1 MTGFTTEQIRNVV
14 FLGHS
19 GSGKTSLADS
29 MFYKSGETNR
39 LGSVIGG
46 TSSSDFEPEEQR
58 RQSSVMT
65 AILPCPWK
73 DTKINVLDAPGYADF
88 AGEMLSAL
96 RVADAAVLVIAA
108 PSGIEVGTAQAWV
121 RLEEKALPRILVVN
135 KLDRESTDF
144 NQVVEDLA
152 ETWGR
157 KCVPIN
163 VPNGVESSFTGVG
176 SLISD
181 STLQEGDGADLFE
194 RLVEAV
200 AETDD
205 ALAEKYLEGEALTA
219 DELISG
225 LRRGVAAG
233 EIVPIVAL
241 AATEEIGV
249 TDLMDIIVD
258 LLPSPDVTA
267 KREDAPEIPEGAEA
281 NLVFKTSADPF
292 VGKLSYFRV
301 YGTPF
306 TGNSEHWNANLEESE
321 RVGQVSAPRGKEQE
335 NTDEVVLGDIGVISR
350 LNVTRTGD
358 TLTNRDNPVTLEG
371 IDMPEPFYGLAVTPK
386 TQADLDKMSDAL
398 ARLGEEDPS
407 LRIARDPDTAETII
421 RGLGDVHVEIGV
433 ERVMRKFGVGLETS
447 LPRIAYME
455 TIGSTTRVEY
465 RHKKQSGGHGQYGHV
480 VIELSPLARG
490 EGFNFESKVVGG
502 NVPREYIL
510 SVQKG
515 VVKSM
520 EEGPVAGFPV
530 VDIGVKLVDGSSHS
544 VDSSGMAFEIAGGFA
559 LRQGIPQ
566 ARPVLLEPI
575 MHLRIMTPD
584 ELTGDIISDLNTKR
598 AQILGMNP
606 AAPGYTVIE
615 SDVPLAM
622 VQRYATDL
630 RAMTQGR
637 ASFDSKFTRYGEVP
651 QQEMDRVVQQYKK
664 EEAAAT

>member
-1 MTGFTTEQIRNVV
+1 MAGFTTEQIRNVV

-19 GSGKTSLADS
+19 GSGKTSIADS
-29 MFYKSGETNR
+29 MVHCCGEADR

-58 RQSSVMT
+58 RQSSVTT
-65 AILPCPWK
+65 AILPCPWN
-73 DTKINVLDAPGYADF
+73 DAKINVLDAPGYADF

-96 RVADAAVLVIAA
+96 RVADAAILVIAA
-108 PSGIEVGTAQAWV
+108 SSGIQVGTSQAWQ
-121 RLEEKALPRILVVN
+121 RLEEKALPRILIVN
-135 KLDRESTDF
+135 KLDRDSTDF
-144 NQVVEDLA
+144 DQIVEEITEA
-152 ETWGR
+152 WGR

-163 VPNGVESSFTGVG
+163 MPNGVESSFTGVG
-176 SLISD
+176 SLIHD
-181 STLQEGDGADLFE
+181 SALQAGDGAELFE

-225 LRRGVAAG
+225 LRRGVASG
-233 EIVPIVAL
+233 EIVPIVAT
-241 AATEEIGV
+241 AATTEVGV
-249 TDLMDIIVD
+249 SDLMDAIVD
-258 LLPSPDVTA
+258 LLPSPDIAA

-306 TGNSEHWNANLEESE
+306 HGNSEHWNANLEESE
-321 RVGQVSAPRGKEQE
+321 RVGQVSSPKGKEQV
-335 NTDEVVLGDIGVISR
+335 NTDEVVRGDIGVISR

-358 TLTNRDNPVTLEG
+358 TLTDRDNPVTLNG

-398 ARLGEEDPS
+398 SRLGEEDPS
-407 LRIARDPDTAETII
+407 LRISRDPDTAETII

-433 ERVMRKFGVGLETS
+433 ERVMRKFGVELETS
-447 LPRIAYME
+447 LPKIAYME

-480 VIELSPLARG
+480 VIELSPLPRG

-502 NVPREYIL
+502 NVPREYIQ

-515 VVKSM
+515 IVKSM

-530 VDIGVKLVDGSSHS
+530 VDVGVKLVDGSSHS
-544 VDSSGMAFEIAGGFA
+544 VDSSGMAFEIAGSFA

-566 ARPVLLEPI
+566 ASPVLLEPV

-584 ELTGDIISDLNTKR
+584 ALTGDIISDLNTKR
-598 AQILGMNP
+598 AQILGMTP
-606 AAPGYTVIE
+606 AANGHTIIE
-615 SDVPLAM
+615 SDAPLSM

-630 RAMTQGR
+630 RAITQGR
-637 ASFDSKFTRYGEVP
+637 ASFESTFARYGEVP
-651 QQEMDRVVQQYKK
+651 QQEMDKVVQQYKK
-664 EEAAAT
+664 VEAAAT